1 MTRAVRNRYFVC
13 YDVRDPQRLAQTYK
27 TMCGYGDRLQ
37 YSVFVC
43 DLNDSE
49 IIIMREALEDVM
61 NMKEDSLV
69 VVNVGPAE
77 KSAARIETVGVSLG
91 TGREASIV
99 V

>member
-1 MTRAVRNRYFVC
+1 MRNRYFVC
-13 YDVRDPQRLAQTYK
+13 YDVRDPQRLMQTYK

-37 YSVFVC
+37 YSVFMC

-49 IIIMREALEDVM
+49 IIIMREALEEVM

-69 VVNVGPAE
+69 IVNVGSVE

-91 TGREASIV
+91 TEGREASIV